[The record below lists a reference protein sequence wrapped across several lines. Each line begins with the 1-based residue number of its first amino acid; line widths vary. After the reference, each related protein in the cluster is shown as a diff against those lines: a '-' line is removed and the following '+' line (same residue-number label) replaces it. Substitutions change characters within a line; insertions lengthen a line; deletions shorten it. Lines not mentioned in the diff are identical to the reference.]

1 MINSKYF
8 NKILAVLLVVALTIT
23 VLLRYFPDTL
33 PITSAN
39 SVSYDYETKLF
50 DKNSVMSI
58 NIVVDEDDWNTMLE
72 NATSKE
78 YIQADIQING
88 ETFYSV
94 GIRPKGNTSL
104 STVASDDTTDRYSF
118 KVEFDHYVDQT
129 CYGLDKLALN
139 NIIQD
144 ATYMK
149 EYMAYDLLSYMGIP
163 SSLYSFANVSVNGE
177 VWGLYLALEVPE
189 ESFAARNFGTSYGDL
204 YKPESTSVA
213 GGGNN
218 DNAEISDTDRENF
231 KNNMGKGQMGMFGGQ
246 TNDKTA
252 GTESSESTDGTSG
265 ATEATDATTGTVDGT
280 MPQMPSRDGTTGPT
294 DRTMPQVPG
303 GDGTTGTGNE
313 TMAQMPSGDE
323 TTGTPDG
330 TTDASSDKTTDDAT
344 ESTTGTESGTTAQTP
359 DGNGMN
365 RNGMG
370 GAMGG
375 MMGSGSGTDLVYTGD
390 DLDNYSAIWES
401 SVFDTTDSDHE
412 RIVEALKNISEGNL
426 DGYLN
431 VDTMLKYIAVNSV
444 LVNYDSYFGSLQH
457 NYYLYEKDG
466 ELTMLPWDYNL
477 AFAGFQS
484 NDSTSAVNDPIDTPV
499 SGTTLEDRPLI
510 GQVLA
515 DDENLEQY
523 HEYLSQIVEEYF
535 NSGYWEETIDRVDA
549 LISEY
554 VENDPSAFYTYD
566 EYKTAVAT
574 LKEFGLLRAE
584 SITGQLDGSI
594 PSTEEEQSSNQDAL
608 IDASSISISVMGTQ
622 GGGMGGNKNFGNM
635 NANGQMG
642 NNSNQNA
649 AGINQNLDG
658 TIPQGD
664 FPDDAEDESSTDSTN
679 KTTTNN
685 ATSDDVD
692 ETNTEQSDDASD
704 ATQQDQTQSQVG
716 GQTQGQTHNQTEGQT
731 QGQSQ
736 NQAEGQI
743 KDQTQD
749 SESGASDNTSQMT
762 PPTVQQQGG
771 QQQDGKQNWTMTPPG
786 GAGAVDT
793 SVDTTAI
800 LVNLSCVGIAVVALI
815 FVKYYKRRRTYS

>member
-8 NKILAVLLVVALTIT
+8 NKILAVLLVIALTIT
-23 VLLRYFPDTL
+23 ILLRYFPDAL

-39 SVSYDYETKLF
+39 SQSFDYETKLF
-50 DKNSVMSI
+50 DKDSVMSI
-58 NIVVDEDDWNTMLE
+58 NIVVDEDEWNDMLE

-78 YIQADIQING
+78 YIQCDIVING
-88 ETFYSV
+88 ETFKSV
-94 GIRPKGNTSL
+94 GLRPKGNTSL
-104 STVASDDTTDRYSF
+104 SSVASDDTTDRYSF

-144 ATYMK
+144 ATFMK

-189 ESFAARNFGTSYGDL
+189 ESFAARNFGSSYGDL
-204 YKPESTSVA
+204 YKPESTSM
-213 GGGNN
+213 GGGN
-218 DNAEISDTDRENF
+218 DAKAGMEDFDIQDFQNF
-231 KNNMGKGQMGMFGGQ
+231 QNNRGDKGQMGMFGDQTGQ
-246 TNDKTA
+246 TN
-252 GTESSESTDGTSG
+252 ESTDSSEATDDATGTTDDTSG
-265 ATEATDATTGTVDGT
+265 ATDGT
-280 MPQMPSRDGTTGPT
+280 MPQMPNGDGTT
-294 DRTMPQVPG
+294 
-303 GDGTTGTGNE
+303 DGTTGT
-313 TMAQMPSGDE
+313 
-323 TTGTPDG
+323 
-330 TTDASSDKTTDDAT
+330 DDT
-344 ESTTGTESGTTAQTP
+344 TTAQTP
-359 DGNGMN
+359 DGNGMKQ
-365 RNGMG
+365 NGMG

-375 MMGSGSGTDLVYTGD
+375 MMGSGTGTDLVYTGD

-401 SVFDTTDSDHE
+401 AVFDTTDSDHE

-426 DGYLN
+426 DGYLD

-444 LVNYDSYFGSLQH
+444 IVNYDSYFGSLQH

-515 DDENLEQY
+515 VDENLEQY

-584 SITGQLDGSI
+584 SITGQLDGTI
-594 PSTEEEQSSNQDAL
+594 PSTTDGQSSNQDAL
-608 IDASSISISVMGTQ
+608 IDASNISISVMGTQ
-622 GGGMGGNKNFGNM
+622 GGGMGGNGNMNFGNM

-642 NNSNQNA
+642 GNTNQNFT
-649 AGINQNLDG
+649 G
-658 TIPQGD
+658 TFPQGD
-664 FPDDAEDESSTDSTN
+664 FPDDTSEDDSSNGSTSNVGDNATTQQKDETSSESTEQDKSQTTQNGSTDKQSQTNAAGATDNQSQTNST
-679 KTTTNN
+679 
-685 ATSDDVD
+685 
-692 ETNTEQSDDASD
+692 D
-704 ATQQDQTQSQVG
+704 ATDDQ
-716 GQTQGQTHNQTEGQT
+716 
-731 QGQSQ
+731 
-736 NQAEGQI
+736 A
-743 KDQTQD
+743 
-749 SESGASDNTSQMT
+749 QMT
-762 PPTVQQQGG
+762 PPTDMANAPNNLQQGG
-771 QQQDGKQNWTMTPPG
+771 QQQDGQQNTMMTPPG
-786 GAGAVDT
+786 VTEGTDT
-793 SVDTTAI
+793 SVDTAGI
-800 LVNLSCVGIAVVALI
+800 LVNLSCVGVAILGLI
-815 FVKYYKRRRTYS
+815 FVKYYKRRRHYC